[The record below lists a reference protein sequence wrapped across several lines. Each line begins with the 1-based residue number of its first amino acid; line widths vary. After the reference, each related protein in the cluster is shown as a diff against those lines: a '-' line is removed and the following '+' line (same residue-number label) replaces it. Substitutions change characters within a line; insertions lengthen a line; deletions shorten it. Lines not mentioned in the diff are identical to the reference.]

1 MNPKEGRLICYVFT
15 HCIGHDVSDRYG
27 ISHLALWHVHTH
39 THPRMHARTHAR
51 THTHT
56 HSHTHTLNRCHVS
69 HQSCL
74 DYWSKSEH
82 TDSCAQPYHSLIPR
96 PRPAFCRL
104 QYRKRYFQS
113 YAERAWEREAISFI
127 HLILQFVFYSL
138 KKIHDFR
145 QKKKVRDSTN

>member
-1 MNPKEGRLICYVFT
+1 MTFQTGMEFHILPCDMYT
-15 HCIGHDVSDRYG
+15 HTRTH
-27 ISHLALWHVHTH
+27 AHTH
-39 THPRMHARTHAR
+39 THT
-51 THTHT
+51 
-56 HSHTHTLNRCHVS
+56 HTHTLNRCHVS

-96 PRPAFCRL
+96 PCPAFCRL

-113 YAERAWEREAISFI
+113 YAERAWERGYIVYTSNFTICFLLFEET
-127 HLILQFVFYSL
+127 
-138 KKIHDFR
+138 HDFR